1 MARMTALSCGSL
13 LPHLKQASL
22 AIFSINQIDECGHD
36 RTPLLIRC
44 TMLPAYYV
52 RQSSRDRR
60 MVSSLAY
67 LISLELPRE
76 TSSRD
81 REVPPV
87 ATARAGSPLRSFAS
101 IL

>member
-1 MARMTALSCGSL
+1 
-13 LPHLKQASL
+13 
-22 AIFSINQIDECGHD
+22 
-36 RTPLLIRC
+36 
-44 TMLPAYYV
+44 
-52 RQSSRDRR
+52 

-87 ATARAGSPLRSFAS
+87 AATWAQLRS
-101 IL
+101 